1 VGASG
6 RRCWALAYGFYTDWQ
21 LAPEIIAHAIMLEK
35 LERGSRRAGKNSAPL
50 GSAEVIIE

>member
-35 LERGSRRAGKNSAPL
+35 LERGSRRAGENSAPL